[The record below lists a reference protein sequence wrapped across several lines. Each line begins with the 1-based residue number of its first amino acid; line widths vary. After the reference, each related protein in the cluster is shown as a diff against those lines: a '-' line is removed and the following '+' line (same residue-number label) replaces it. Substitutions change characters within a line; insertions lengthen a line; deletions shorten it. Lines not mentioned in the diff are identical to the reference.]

1 MKKYKL
7 KSGEEILI
15 REARKED
22 AAPLVSYVNQ
32 VGAESDFLTFGAGEF
47 NKSVAEEEAIIEE
60 HRISLNRIFILAE
73 LEAEIAGIL
82 NINASAR
89 TRIRHIAT
97 FGITVQKKFWGK
109 GIGSKLMEHMIEW
122 CSYNPIIRKI
132 DLEVLVNN
140 EVAIKLYE
148 KFGFEIE
155 GTLRRHSF
163 QNGQFID
170 SYAMGLLV
178 D

>member
-1 MKKYKL
+1 MKKYTL
-7 KSGEEILI
+7 KSGKEILI

-22 AAPLVSYVNQ
+22 AAPLISYVKQ

-47 NKSVAEEEAIIEE
+47 NKTVAEEEAIIEA
-60 HRISLNRIFILAE
+60 HRIALNRIFILAE
-73 LEAEIAGIL
+73 LEGEIAGIL
-82 NINASAR
+82 NINASAKSR
-89 TRIRHIAT
+89 TQHIAT
-97 FGITVQKKFWGK
+97 FGITVQKKFWGM
-109 GIGSKLMEHMIEW
+109 GIGGKLMAHMIEW
-122 CSYNPIIRKI
+122 CSFNPIIRKI

-140 EVAIKLYE
+140 EIAIKLY
-148 KFGFEIE
+148 KKYGFEIE